1 MPAMLE
7 RLRVD
12 TQSAA
17 RSLLATPG
25 AVTAIVVT
33 LAVSVGVNLAMFGL
47 IDRAVLSPA
56 RHLVQPERL
65 FTLGFIPPNA
75 KPGSAPMT
83 TTSYSSFTT
92 IRDGV
97 PALAGAAAFQR
108 VATSVIV
115 AGEQRRINAM
125 IVSGEYFD
133 LLGVTP
139 VLGGGVHA
147 GDDAA
152 ATAAPPVV
160 LSYSFWRSALSSD
173 RTVLGRRLSIS
184 GLDYSVAAVMPEGF
198 SGHSS
203 IDADLFVTFA
213 GAMRDSP
220 GWDRDGNRNFASIL
234 VRIAGDQTAAAAA
247 TQAGAAIDR
256 RVVLQETAGSG
267 IASTERRVAWW
278 LGGVS
283 VVVFLIGLA
292 NAATLL
298 LVRAAKMR
306 HDLAIRAALGASR
319 ARLIAQA
326 TIEATLLAVAATVVA
341 LFLALWMD
349 DAVRRVL
356 FPGIVA
362 RTTIGDSTL
371 WAALAAGLMAAVA
384 GSLALLWQ
392 VPSHAASGQLSGAGS
407 AGGRRTRTM
416 TSLLLVQTALSVV
429 LLAGAGM
436 FGGSLYQLWA
446 QDFGMNMAGVLL
458 IDFEQGPNRSEEQS
472 RILASAIDR
481 IRELPDVELAT
492 PINNIPFTGFN
503 VPPIAVPGRDG
514 PPSVGGQ
521 LPFLTASTPELFT
534 ILGIRIVE
542 GRALTA
548 ADDRGAP
555 VVIVNQTMA
564 RGVWPGE
571 SAIGK
576 CIRIG
581 FDPDWVPSE
590 GPPTPSD
597 KVPCREV
604 VGVARDTRQR
614 SLLPSENEARLMQ
627 YFVPFSQVPY
637 PPFISQTEPRINGLL
652 VRPRRITTA
661 LVSNIRRLVVG
672 TRTDLPFVSIRPYT
686 QVLDRQMRPWR
697 MGTTLLGLFS
707 ALAVG
712 VAAIGLY
719 AAFAHAVAE
728 RRREMAIR
736 LAVGARPAGVLRMV
750 VGEALRLAGLGAVC
764 GAVVAAGAGRW
775 LQALLFGVQPSD
787 PLVLGAAAGVMLLV
801 AVLATWLPARTAA
814 RADPSRLL
822 RTL

>member
-1 MPAMLE
+1 MIE

-12 TQSAA
+12 TLSAV
-17 RSLLATPG
+17 RSLLATPA
-25 AVTAIVVT
+25 AVAAIVLT
-33 LAVSVGVNLAMFGL
+33 LAVAVGVNLAMFGL

-56 RHLVQPERL
+56 RHVVDPERL
-65 FTLGFIPPNA
+65 FTLGFIPPSA

-92 IRDGV
+92 VRDGV
-97 PALAGAAAFQR
+97 PALSGAAAFQR
-108 VATSVIV
+108 MATSVIV
-115 AGEQRRINAM
+115 EGEQRRINAM
-125 IVSGEYFD
+125 VVSGEYFD
-133 LLGVTP
+133 LLGVLP
-139 VLGGGVHA
+139 ALGGGIHA
-147 GDDAA
+147 GDTAE
-152 ATAAPPVV
+152 TAAPPVM
-160 LSYSFWRSALSSD
+160 LSYAFWRSALSSD
-173 RTVLGRRLSIS
+173 RNVLGRRLSVS
-184 GLDYSVAAVMPEGF
+184 GLEYSVAGVMPEGF

-203 IDADLFVTFA
+203 MDADLFVTFA

-220 GWDRDGNRNFASIL
+220 GWDRDVYRNSASVL
-234 VRIAGDQTAAAAA
+234 VRIADDQTAAAVA

-256 RVVLQETAGSG
+256 RVVLQDTAGTG
-267 IASTERRVAWW
+267 IASAERRVAWW
-278 LGGVS
+278 LAGVS

-306 HDLAIRAALGASR
+306 HDIAIRAALGASR
-319 ARLIAQA
+319 GRLISQA

-362 RTTIGDSTL
+362 RTTIAGSTL
-371 WAALAAGLMAAVA
+371 WAALAAGLMAAVVGA
-384 GSLALLWQ
+384 MAMVWQ
-392 VPSHAASGQLSGAGS
+392 VPATVASGQLSGIGPGS
-407 AGGRRTRTM
+407 GRRTRTM
-416 TSLLLVQTALSVV
+416 TALLLVQTTLSVV

-436 FGGSLYQLWA
+436 FGASLYRLWA

-458 IDFEQGPNRSEEQS
+458 IDFEQGPGRPEEQG
-472 RILASAIDR
+472 RIFANAIDR
-481 IRELPDVELAT
+481 IRALPEVELAT
-492 PINNIPFTGFN
+492 PINNLPFTGFN
-503 VPPIAVPGRDG
+503 VAPIAVPGRDA

-534 ILGIRIVE
+534 ILGIRIIE

-555 VVIVNQTMA
+555 VVVVNQTMA

-581 FDPDWVPSE
+581 FDPDFVPGK

-597 KVPCREV
+597 RVPCREV
-604 VGVARDTRQR
+604 VGVARDVRQR
-614 SLLPSENEARLMQ
+614 SLLPRDNEARLMQ

-637 PPFISQTEPRINGLL
+637 PPFMPQSEPRINGLL
-652 VRPRRITTA
+652 VRPRHINTA

-672 TRTDLPFVSIRPYT
+672 TRTDLPFVSIRRYT
-686 QVLDRQMRPWR
+686 QVLDRQMRPWS

-750 VGEALRLAGLGAVC
+750 VGEALRLAAAGAAC
-764 GAVVAAGAGRW
+764 GAVVAVGAGRW
-775 LQALLFGVQPSD
+775 VQALLFGVQPSD
-787 PLVLGAAAGVMLLV
+787 PLVLGAAAAVMLLV
-801 AVLATWLPARTAA
+801 AVLATWLPARTAS